1 MLLNCHF
8 IKFLFGLLLLFSINQ
23 RANCQNYIFAQLN
36 GTPINTSGWSLQGD
50 AQIASIIESGN
61 KELLICSTKGASG
74 AAFYSQP
81 INLSL
86 CNKWKA
92 EFDFRMFDGTGAD
105 GLAFC
110 FLDTPPSGFITGG
123 GLGIPNAANGL
134 KVCFDTWNNCIPFN
148 VTTVHQNM
156 PKIELRWGIGY
167 NNIGGECAN
176 LPTRDNSDGM
186 LSFIRS
192 GIYNHAMVT
201 YDNGNIQVFVNDS
214 LYLTGFQQF
223 DFAGYLGFTASTGG
237 YTDNHS
243 IKNVVIYTEMPPS
256 IAGNAGNNNSICP
269 KDSLQLGGPSNDAYA
284 YSWYPSTGLSN
295 SSVSA
300 PFLQIPNNSGNTQL
314 HTYYV
319 KTAFKNKPGC
329 ASIDSVQ
336 IKVFPNPI
344 VQFISPEICLND
356 AIAQF
361 ADSSF
366 TLDSITLPFLYQWN
380 FGDPTAQTGNL
391 NSSAAQNPS
400 HHYSAASNYTVGLQV
415 TNSKGCSDSILKVF
429 TVNGAIPKAAFSVTN
444 AAGLCSNQ
452 LVEITNQSAVDF
464 GSITKIQL
472 FWGDTASASYIDE
485 QPFPG
490 KKYTHQY
497 PNPVTSGVVN
507 YTIRMIAFSGISCE
521 QEVSRQVAILPS
533 PHIQFNPLKAV
544 CDNAVPIDIKPAA
557 QVNNLPGNFAYF
569 GKGVSANGLF
579 NPHSSGAGTEQLL
592 YKYTAA
598 NSCIDSGFQT
608 INLLASPIVNAGSAV
623 FVLKNES
630 FIINATA
637 AGTGLQYKWYPPTYL
652 NNDALLTPFC
662 KPADDIAYQLTATDI
677 AGCSN
682 SSRLFVKILLDPL
695 IPNAFT
701 PNGDGLNDYWRI
713 KYLSYYPDCEVSIFD
728 RYGHL
733 VFYSKGY
740 NNPWDGTSQ
749 GQPMSGGTYCYIIN
763 TKKQKHLFTGYV
775 VLIR

>member
-1 MLLNCHF
+1 MLSYNNF
-8 IKFLFGLLLLFSINQ
+8 IKCLLSQLLLFSINQ
-23 RANCQNYIFAQLN
+23 HANCQNYIFAQLN
-36 GTPINTSGWSLQGD
+36 GSPINTSGWSLQGD
-50 AQIASIIESGN
+50 AQVASIVESGN
-61 KELLICSTKGASG
+61 TELLICSSKGASG

-86 CNKWKA
+86 CSKWKA
-92 EFDFRMFDGTGAD
+92 AFDFRLFDGTGAD

-148 VTTVHQNM
+148 ASTVHQNM
-156 PKIELRWGIGY
+156 PKIEIRWGKGY
-167 NNIGGECAN
+167 NDTNGECAN
-176 LPTRDNSDGM
+176 LPTRDNSDGK

-192 GIYNHAMVT
+192 GIYNHAMIT

-256 IAGNAGNNNSICP
+256 IAGYAGSNYSICP
-269 KDSLQLGGPSNDAYA
+269 KDSLQIGGLSNEAYA
-284 YSWYPSTGLSN
+284 YSWFPSTGLSN
-295 SSVSA
+295 PSIAA
-300 PFLQIPNNSGNTQL
+300 PFLQITNNSGNTQQ
-314 HTYYV
+314 HIYYV
-319 KTAFKNKPGC
+319 KTAFKNRPGC

-344 VQFISPEICLND
+344 VQFISPQICLND

-366 TLDSITLPFLYQWN
+366 TTDSTTLPFKYEWN
-380 FGDPTAQTGNL
+380 FGDTNAQSGNL
-391 NSSAAQNPS
+391 NSSVAQNPN
-400 HHYSAASNYTVGLQV
+400 HHYNAANNYTVGLQV
-415 TNSKGCSDSILKVF
+415 TNSKGCTDSVLKVF
-429 TVNGAIPKAAFSVTN
+429 TVNGAVPKAIFNVTN
-444 AAGLCSNQ
+444 STGLCSNQ
-452 LVEITNQSAVDF
+452 VVEIINQSAVDF
-464 GSITKIQL
+464 GAITKVQL
-472 FWGDTASASYIDE
+472 FWGDTASKSYIDD
-485 QPFPG
+485 QPFFG
-490 KKYTHQY
+490 KKYSHQY
-497 PNPVTSGVVN
+497 PNPVASDIVN
-507 YTIRMIAFSGISCE
+507 YTIKMFAFSGISCE
-521 QEVSRQVAILPS
+521 QELSRQVSILPS
-533 PHIQFNPLKAV
+533 PYIQFSKLATV
-544 CDNAVPIDIKPAA
+544 CDNAFPVDIKTAA
-557 QVNNLPGNFAYF
+557 QVNNLSGIFAYF
-569 GKGVSANGLF
+569 GTGVSANGLF
-579 NPHSSGAGTEQLL
+579 NPQLYGAGVTQIL
-592 YKYTAA
+592 YKYSAA

-608 INLLASPIVNAGSAV
+608 INILASPLVNAGPDL

-630 FIINATA
+630 FTINATA
-637 AGTGLQYKWYPPTYL
+637 TGTSLQYKWYPPTYL
-652 NNDALLTPFC
+652 NSVALLNPFC
-662 KPADDIAYQLTATDI
+662 KPAEDIHYQITATDN

-682 SSRLFVKILLDPL
+682 SSRVFVKILLDPL

-713 KYLSYYPDCEVSIFD
+713 KYLNFYPDCEVSIFD

-740 NNPWDGTSQ
+740 VNPWDGTNQ

-763 TKKQKHLFTGYV
+763 TKKQKHIFTGYL